1 MGRPDRVRGSRQAAD
16 GGARAGAAGR
26 GRPVAGVVQ
35 VDRGEHLRSGEWLE
49 LNRTYWEGRA
59 GEGASHP
66 EFTAAALGTGVRR
79 ILQLGSGDGLVALAL
94 AEAGAQVVGVDFSMP
109 AVRRARATAAERDLT
124 GSTRFVCSNLYE
136 LRHMLPEPDSFD
148 VVLCSAGV
156 VSWLPDL
163 EEWARLV
170 EWFVAPGGAVLVGP
184 ASSAPQEG
192 AEVRTWSRSSGDLTA
207 ALTAVG
213 LTVEGD
219 AILRAAKPA

>member
-1 MGRPDRVRGSRQAAD
+1 M
-16 GGARAGAAGR
+16 
-26 GRPVAGVVQ
+26 VQ

-49 LNRTYWEGRA
+49 LNRTHWEGRT
-59 GEGASHP
+59 GEGALHP
-66 EFTAAALGTGVRR
+66 EFVAAAIGVPEPRV
-79 ILQLGSGDGLVALAL
+79 LHLGSGDGRDALVL
-94 AEAGAQVVGVDFSMP
+94 AERGARVVGVDFSMP
-109 AVRRARATAAERDLT
+109 AVRRARAAAADLDFS
-124 GSTRFVCSNLYE
+124 GSARFVCANIYE

-184 ASSAPQEG
+184 ATSAPEEG
-192 AEVRTWSRSSGDLTA
+192 AQVRTWIRPSADLAA

-213 LTVEGD
+213 LTVGGD
-219 AILRAAKPA
+219 AVLSAAKPA